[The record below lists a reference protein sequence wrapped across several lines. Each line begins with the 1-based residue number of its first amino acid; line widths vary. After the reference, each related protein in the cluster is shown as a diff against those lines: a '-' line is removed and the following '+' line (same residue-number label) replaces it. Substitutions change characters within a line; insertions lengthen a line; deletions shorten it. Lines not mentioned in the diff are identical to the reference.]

1 MLRKRQINHTQSCML
16 LFVFSLNLSEDVQLN
31 LSEDV
36 QLNLSEDVQSLAM
49 HDSNPWCVVDDA
61 DWDNISI
68 AKTKLHGILTKPSLN
83 EIPLLVLGNNINKS
97 QALRALGTVTPL
109 GPALTLWPALRY
121 RRREMDNGVDGRVDT
136 PTPR

>member
-1 MLRKRQINHTQSCML
+1 MLWHQNSECQTTPTEFWCHDISGAKLHFADVAPL
-16 LFVFSLNLSEDVQLN
+16 LK
-31 LSEDV
+31 
-36 QLNLSEDVQSLAM
+36 
-49 HDSNPWCVVDDA
+49 CVVDDA